1 MLMIPKHAVLIHR
14 QLNQS
19 VELSLFI
26 KDFLY
31 INTSLMLLALLSG
44 SCVFLSNI
52 KAARLSKLSFLCH
65 LDCNIH
71 CCIHLCARS
80 SQDVESLSNS
90 KSGDFTA
97 ALRITVLRILE
108 LYVMWQ

>member
-26 KDFLY
+26 EDFLY
-31 INTSLMLLALLSG
+31 IDTSLILLAVLL
-44 SCVFLSNI
+44 LL
-52 KAARLSKLSFLCH
+52 RFLCFPLQH
-65 LDCNIH
+65 KSRKAFQAVLSLSLGFFNSH

-80 SQDVESLSNS
+80 FSQDVKSLSNS
-90 KSGDFTA
+90 KSGDFMA
-97 ALRITVLRILE
+97 ALRITQSCL
-108 LYVMWQ
+108 

>member
-19 VELSLFI
+19 VELSHFI
-26 KDFLY
+26 EDFLY
-31 INTSLMLLALLSG
+31 IDTSLMLLALLSG
-44 SCVFLSNI
+44 SCVFLSNT
-52 KAARLSKLSFLCH
+52 KAARLFKLSFLCH

-80 SQDVESLSNS
+80 FSQDVKSLSNS
-90 KSGDFTA
+90 KSGNFTA
-97 ALRITVLRILE
+97 ALRVTQSC
-108 LYVMWQ
+108 LY

>member
-26 KDFLY
+26 EDFLY
-31 INTSLMLLALLSG
+31 IDTSLMLLAVLLLSG

-52 KAARLSKLSFLCH
+52 KAARLSKLSFLSH
-65 LDCNIH
+65 LD
-71 CCIHLCARS
+71 
-80 SQDVESLSNS
+80 
-90 KSGDFTA
+90 F
-97 ALRITVLRILE
+97 
-108 LYVMWQ
+108 